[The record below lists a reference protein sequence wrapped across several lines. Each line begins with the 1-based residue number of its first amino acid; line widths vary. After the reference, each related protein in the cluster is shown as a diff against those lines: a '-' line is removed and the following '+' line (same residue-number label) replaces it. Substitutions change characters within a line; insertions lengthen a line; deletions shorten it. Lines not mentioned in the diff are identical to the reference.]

1 MTACNLRL
9 SNRLLRAFQRE
20 DGNATVEA
28 VLWMPIYMAL
38 FGMIIDVSLVFGGQ
52 SDVLRIVQDTN
63 RAVSLGRFDSLE
75 AAQANIETK
84 ILAISS
90 SAIVTVEVIDGV
102 ISSVVVIPA
111 SDLTATGLFD
121 GFADVNVVVRAQHLS
136 EA

>member
-1 MTACNLRL
+1 L